1 MSWRLNSKQVMWM
14 NEFDQV
20 ISRDGIPIEK
30 GVTLTREF
38 LDANQELFTKYLN
51 LWILYPDLFLDAVQD
66 YQDAKNFHLL
76 PYQRIALRASMRY
89 RYHFWT
95 ATRATS
101 KSFTAYLCALVRA
114 ILLPNSSIMIASE
127 VKGTVINIAK
137 DKFAQF
143 FRHWPLLEKELTTR
157 QDDGKTGVKSSTN
170 YYELYFKNG
179 SQITVVSKDTSRG
192 LRATAGIL
200 EECALISEEAYTE
213 VLWPQLNVKRREV
226 DGTLNVDEP
235 SSPQTFITTASD
247 RTVYMYQRL
256 IEIAVNAVLRPNSYF
271 CWGLSYEIPLH
282 YGLIDKETMLDQ
294 RYSNT
299 VSEDSFARENLSI
312 WTGNSADAWLDSRRL
327 NRHRSLLKCE
337 RKAYYSDACP
347 NAWYILAADIGR
359 YSANTAIMVIKVL
372 PGSQRFR
379 KNVVYTEVINGAN
392 YITEQAPRLKKLIEL
407 YDPREVVIDG
417 NGPGIGLLDAMVLP
431 SFDSKTGEQFPA
443 YYAFNNDHHLPPG
456 MHDPREEPDPRNNAI
471 IYDIKASA
479 SNEDEINS
487 AFLSSI
493 NNGSTSF
500 LAHERVVK
508 DKLLKTKKGQKMT
521 SYDRR
526 VFLLPYEMTSR
537 LMDELNN
544 LKLKPTGI
552 ENKYKVERISRSI
565 EKDRFSALEYGLY
578 RVKYYEDK
586 EIFKRRKK
594 NIDCYGFFT
603 PKIRR

>member
-1 MSWRLNSKQVMWM
+1 M
-14 NEFDQV
+14 NEFGEV
-20 ISRDGIPIEK
+20 MTRDGIAIEK

-38 LDANQELFTKYLN
+38 LDSNEELFTKYLN
-51 LWILYPDLFLDAVQD
+51 LWILYPDLFLDAVQLSE
-66 YQDAKNFHLL
+66 DAKNFHLL
-76 PYQRIALRASMRY
+76 PYQRVALRASMRY

-101 KSFTAYLCALVRA
+101 KSFTAYLCSLVRA

-143 FRHWPLLEKELTTR
+143 FRHWPLLERELATR
-157 QDDGKTGVKSSTN
+157 ADDGKTGVKSSTN

-226 DGTLNVDEP
+226 DGTLNPDEP
-235 SSPQTFITTASD
+235 SSPQTFITTAAD

-256 IEIAVNAVLRPNSYF
+256 IEIAVNAVLRPKEFF

-282 YGLIDKETMLDQ
+282 YGLIDKSTMLDQ

-337 RKAYYSDACP
+337 RKAMSSPQNPD
-347 NAWYILAADIGR
+347 AWYLIGVDVAR
-359 YSANTAIMVIKVL
+359 YSANTAVMVIKVL
-372 PGSQRFR
+372 PGAQRFK
-379 KNVVYTEVINGAN
+379 KNVVYTEVIHGAN
-392 YITEQAPRLKKLIEL
+392 YITEQAPRLKKLIQL
-407 YDPREVVIDG
+407 YEPREIVIDG

-431 SFDSKTGEQFPA
+431 SYDNKTGETFPA
-443 YYAFNNDHHLPPG
+443 YFTFNDENHLPPELKK
-456 MHDPREEPDPRNNAI
+456 EEKEPIPKYNAI
-471 IYDIKASA
+471 IYDIKAGSG
-479 SNEDEINS
+479 NEDEINA
-487 AFLSSI
+487 AFLTSI

-500 LAHERVVK
+500 LAHERIVK
-508 DKLLKTKKGQKMT
+508 DKLMQTKKGQKMT
-521 SYDRR
+521 AYDRR

-537 LMDELNN
+537 LMDEMNN
-544 LKLKPTGI
+544 LRLKPTGI
-552 ENKYKVERISRSI
+552 ENKYKVERISQSI

-586 EIFKRRKK
+586 EIFKKRKK
-594 NIDCYGFFT
+594 NIGQFGFFT
-603 PKIRR
+603 PKSRR

>member
-1 MSWRLNSKQVMWM
+1 MSEFVEVMT
-14 NEFDQV
+14 
-20 ISRDGIPIEK
+20 RDGIPIEK

-51 LWILYPDLFLDAVQD
+51 LWILYPDLFLDCIQLEE
-66 YQDAKNFHLL
+66 DAKHFHLL

-114 ILLPNSSIMIASE
+114 VLLPNSSIMIASE
-127 VKGTVINIAK
+127 TKGTVINIAK

-157 QDDGKTGVKSSTN
+157 ADDGKTGVKSSTN

-192 LRATAGIL
+192 LRATAAIL
-200 EECALISEEAYTE
+200 EEAALISEEAYTE
-213 VLWPQLNVKRREV
+213 VLWPQLNVKRLEP
-226 DGTLNVDEP
+226 DGTINPNEP

-256 IEIAVNAVLRPNSYF
+256 IEIAVNVVLRPNSYF

-282 YGLIDKETMLDQ
+282 YGLVDKETMLDQ
-294 RYSNT
+294 RYSNN

-327 NRHRSLLKCE
+327 NKHRSLLKCE
-337 RKAYYSDACP
+337 RQAVASPQSP
-347 NAWYILAADIGR
+347 NAWYLIGCDVGR
-359 YSANTAIMVIKVL
+359 YSANTAIMVIKIL
-372 PGSQRFR
+372 PGAQRFK
-379 KNVVYTEVINGAN
+379 KNVVYTEVIHGAN
-392 YITEQAPRLKKLIEL
+392 YITEQAPRLKKLIDL
-407 YDPREVVIDG
+407 YNPREIVIDG
-417 NGPGIGLLDAMVLP
+417 NGPGIGLMDAMVLP
-431 SFDSKTGEQFPA
+431 SFDARTGESFPA
-443 YYAFNNDHHLPPG
+443 YFTFNDENHLPPELKKEQSEPE
-456 MHDPREEPDPRNNAI
+456 PRFNAI
-471 IYDIKASA
+471 IYDIKAGA
-479 SNEDEINS
+479 SNEDAINA
-487 AFLSSI
+487 AFLAAI
-493 NNGSTSF
+493 NNGSTAF
-500 LAHERVVK
+500 LAHERIVK
-508 DKLLKTKKGQKMT
+508 DKLMQTKKGQKMT
-521 SYDRR
+521 AYDRR

-544 LKLKPTGI
+544 LRLKPTGI
-552 ENKYKVERISRSI
+552 ENKYKVERISKSV
-565 EKDRFSALEYGLY
+565 EKDRFSALEYALY

-586 EIFKRRKK
+586 EIFKKKKK
-594 NIDCYGFFT
+594 NIGSFGFFT
-603 PKIRR
+603 PKNRR

>member
-1 MSWRLNSKQVMWM
+1 MM
-14 NEFDQV
+14 
-20 ISRDGIPIEK
+20 RDGIPIEK
-30 GVTLTREF
+30 GITLTKEF

-51 LWILYPDLFLDAVQD
+51 LWILYPDLFLDAIQD
-66 YQDAKNFHLL
+66 SEDAKNFHLM
-76 PYQRIALRASMRY
+76 PFQRISLRASMRY

-114 ILLPNSSIMIASE
+114 VLLPRSSIMIASD

-137 DKFAQF
+137 DKFEQF
-143 FRHWPLLEKELTTR
+143 FRHWPLLERELKTR
-157 QDDGKTGVKSSTN
+157 SDDGESGKKSSNN
-170 YYELYFKNG
+170 YYELKFKNG
-179 SQITVVSKDTSRG
+179 SSITVVAKDTSRG
-192 LRATAGIL
+192 LRATAAIL
-200 EECALISEEAYTE
+200 EECALISEEAYVE
-213 VLWPQLNVKRREV
+213 VLQPQLNVKRREV
-226 DGTLNVDEP
+226 DGTLNLDEP

-247 RTVYMYQRL
+247 RTKYMYGRL
-256 IEIAVNAVLRPNSYF
+256 IEIAVNAVLRPDTYF
-271 CWGLSYEIPLH
+271 CWGLSYEVPLH
-282 YGLIDKETMLDQ
+282 YGLIDKDMMLDQ

-312 WTGNSADAWLDSRRL
+312 WTGNSDEAWLDSRRL

-337 RKAYYSDACP
+337 RKATYSPQNP
-347 NAWYILAADIGR
+347 NAWYLLAADIGR

-372 PGSQRFR
+372 PGAQRFK

-392 YITEQAPRLKKLIEL
+392 YITEQAPRLKKLIQI
-407 YDPREVVIDG
+407 YQPREVVIDG

-431 SFDSKTGEQFPA
+431 SYDKNTGEQFPA
-443 YYAFNNDHHLPPG
+443 YYVFNNDHHLPPDL
-456 MHDPREEPDPRNNAI
+456 HEPKEEPEPRYNAI

-487 AFLSSI
+487 AFLSAI

-500 LAHERVVK
+500 LAHERIVK
-508 DKLLKTKKGQKMT
+508 EKLMKTKKGQKMT
-521 SYDRR
+521 AYDRR

-544 LKLKPTGI
+544 LRIKPTGI
-552 ENKYKVERISRSI
+552 ENKYKVERISRSL
-565 EKDRFSALEYGLY
+565 EKDRFSSLSYGLY
-578 RVKYYEDK
+578 RIKYYEDK
-586 EIFKRRKK
+586 EIFKKKKK
-594 NIDCYGFFT
+594 NIGQYGFYT